1 MALIGAIVS
10 LPIAAAAVGVAMVS
24 NHSDENE
31 YDVNR
36 YVNDY
41 TDSDSETDSDPDEET
56 FEETAQE
63 RYKEEYRQDRDN
75 RYDRHEDYMYKPEP
89 VQLQAQV
96 PTVPTQVQS
105 NAPTQSTQQANQKSQ
120 MKKVFTP
127 MTTSGASRGRFQSQ
141 NHVDENA
148 IFQNQSQERTSFRN
162 TDYQPIQ
169 YSLDDINQ
177 EKTILKS
184 DYPEIKHM
192 SKTAELNRVP
202 IDYKLYD
209 QQRTLATQD
218 QIGNLS
224 GGSQFER
231 SYMPKGLVNPD
242 PNYTGYQQTTHIPN
256 YLPYTN
262 QTDYDEMPTTQSAAT
277 GVAQYPNDFTD
288 SIRSMPQ
295 IQNTR
300 SNQSF
305 APVSGS
311 SSADTQTIFPS
322 SRMMQNMQYPQSAAS
337 SSSMNQT
344 TQPTVLLGN
353 PTNVDASINAGMS
366 TGWSIYQAD
375 TDTDRT
381 GDMNQNVLSNTSTTN
396 PATGTA
402 FTSSYSD
409 SQTTETHNTLT
420 VQNPNTTAS
429 NSVSVLQPASESVNT
444 STEIQNDRPLTRV
457 SGGVNLPVQS
467 TATVSGNNEVEM
479 SSGTQNMDT
488 YGWNTASVTDSYG
501 TTTQTSSL
509 DSITNPTALPSVSS
523 GFNVGSS
530 ASFEGTDFSSYYE

>member
-1 MALIGAIVS
+1 MALIGAIIS

-24 NHSDENE
+24 NRSDENE
-31 YDVNR
+31 YDMNR
-36 YVNDY
+36 YVTDDY
-41 TDSDSETDSDPDEET
+41 TDSDSETDSEPDEEKY
-56 FEETAQE
+56 E
-63 RYKEEYRQDRDN
+63 EEYRQDRDD
-75 RYDRHEDYMYKPEP
+75 RYDRQENYMYKPEP

-96 PTVPTQVQS
+96 PNQRLSQVPNQS
-105 NAPTQSTQQANQKSQ
+105 IQSRQSTQQPAQKSQ

-127 MTTSGASRGRFQSQ
+127 MTTAGASRGRFQSQ

-148 IFQNQSQERTSFRN
+148 IFQNQSLERTSFRN

-169 YSLDDINQ
+169 YSLEDINQ

-192 SKTAELNRVP
+192 SKTAEMNRVP

-231 SYMPKGLVNPD
+231 SYVPEGGALVNPD

-337 SSSMNQT
+337 SSSMNQN

-353 PTNVDASINAGMS
+353 PTNVDASIDTGMS

-375 TDTDRT
+375 PDTDRT
-381 GDMNQNVLSNTSTTN
+381 GDINQNILSNTSTTN

-402 FTSSYSD
+402 YTSSYSD
-409 SQTTETHNTLT
+409 SQTTETQNTLT

-444 STEIQNDRPLTRV
+444 STEIQNDRPLSRV

-467 TATVSGNNEVEM
+467 TATVSGDNEVEM

-488 YGWNTASVTDSYG
+488 YGWNTANVTDSYG